1 MVKITKAEVRLVF
14 FVRLLVTATIWDIL
28 CTQGMEYDVT
38 FFMRQVALHL
48 EPFQRTVV
56 KM

>member
-1 MVKITKAEVRLVF
+1 MGKITKAEVHLVF

-28 CTQGMEYDVT
+28 CTQCMEYVT

-48 EPFQRTVV
+48 EPFQRSVV